1 MYDRSWFAAL
11 QPQLTPAP
19 PVAAGQI
26 VRLWAQPYN
35 YVANGVRIG
44 ANQGMGMQK
53 QLLSTALFTVE
64 QREFLHGGGGL
75 IRREIIVH
83 PGAVVILPVRNDG
96 RLVLIRNF
104 RYAVEQEL
112 LELPAGTL
120 EEGEEPVEAA
130 RRELA
135 EETGYRAGNI
145 EALTE
150 FYMSPGIL
158 NERMHAFVARELDP
172 VGQRL
177 QNGERIAV
185 QIIDPD
191 EARRMLREGCLRDAK
206 TIATLATYFSRQG
219 VDC

>member
-1 MYDRSWFAAL
+1 LRAG
-11 QPQLTPAP
+11 
-19 PVAAGQI
+19 GQI
-26 VRLWAQPYN
+26 VRHQAEPYN
-35 YVANGVRIG
+35 HLACEIRIG
-44 ANQGMGMQK
+44 ANQGIGMHK

-64 QREFLHGGGGL
+64 QREFGQRSGRL

-83 PGAVVILPVRNDG
+83 PGAVVILPVLNDG
-96 RLVLIRNF
+96 RFVLIRNF

-120 EEGEEPVEAA
+120 EQGEKPVDAA
-130 RRELA
+130 QRELE
-135 EETGYRAGNI
+135 EETGYRAGKI
-145 EALTE
+145 ESLTE

-177 QNGERIAV
+177 QDGERIAV
-185 QIIDPD
+185 QVVDPD

-206 TIATLATYFSRQG
+206 TIATLATYFARQG
-219 VDC
+219 ADC